1 MRLMRT
7 SMRLILAFAAL
18 LIVGHAAAQD
28 VAISYAKDME
38 FKNIKTFQYVP
49 PKVTGSESPL
59 MSKRI
64 VELLKARLVESG
76 LTETKDVP
84 DLYVTFHLTTEDFN
98 AEETD
103 LDYGGYG
110 PGWADW
116 GDSSIATSKPGVAS
130 ETAGTLVVD
139 AYRPDNKTL
148 VWRGMGALDP
158 ASTPIKR
165 SKQIEKILDKLAS
178 RWKKILRDAGK

>member
-1 MRLMRT
+1 
-7 SMRLILAFAAL
+7 MRLILAFAAL
-18 LIVGHAAAQD
+18 LVVGPVAAQD

-76 LTETKDVP
+76 LTETKEVP
-84 DLYVTFHLTTEDFN
+84 DLYVTFHLTTEQDFG
-98 AEETD
+98 AEGTD

-139 AYRPDNKTL
+139 AYRPDDRTL